1 MGRIANNKSVAKKK
15 GFMALGGVIGTGV
28 LFVYTPVILGVAGV
42 AGTAY
47 LTWDWFKWRAKHGLR
62 F

>member
-1 MGRIANNKSVAKKK
+1 MGRIADNRSVAKKK
-15 GFMALGGVIGTGV
+15 GWMALGGVAGTGV
-28 LFVYTPVILGVAGV
+28 LFVYLPWMIGVAGV